1 MVSLRRWQQQEDFS
15 RERIEAK
22 KQSKMDKDSGRFVVP
37 ENARYRA
44 ERASISELPRGVKKG
59 KGKEKEKKKE
69 GKGGDYYG

>member
-1 MVSLRRWQQQEDFS
+1 MH
-15 RERIEAK
+15 
-22 KQSKMDKDSGRFVVP
+22 VP
-37 ENARYRA
+37 RADRSVQAENARYRA